1 MNEQDIN
8 NIEITDER
16 ILNDS
21 EGFIDKYNFSIFD
34 EKIRQS
40 MDLAREIEQDSLSMM
55 EKAFSMAQQI
65 YDAELATN
73 DHLTGL
79 SKFFIS
85 LSSTA
90 IFAAVGLNVVDIQA
104 YMLYALAGPVLLTS
118 IIFMVVLIK
127 RRNKII
133 RKRTD
138 DYKKV
143 NESMELVTNASKM
156 RLKAMQSIKDDDPV
170 KMQEMLEELGFDL
183 KINPVDLTKGHKK

>member
-1 MNEQDIN
+1 MNKKDIDDKETAN
-8 NIEITDER
+8 
-16 ILNDS
+16 
-21 EGFIDKYNFSIFD
+21 EGFYGNPEAFIDKYNFSIFD

-40 MDLAREIEQDSLSMM
+40 IDLAREIEQDSLSMM
-55 EKAFSMAQQI
+55 EKGFSMTQQI

-90 IFAAVGLNVVDIQA
+90 IFAAVGLNVVNIQA
-104 YMLYALAGPVLLTS
+104 YMLYAIAGPVLLAS

-138 DYKKV
+138 DYRKV
-143 NESMELVTNASKM
+143 SETMEMVTNASKM

-170 KMQEMLEELGFDL
+170 KMQEMFAELGFDL

>member
-1 MNEQDIN
+1 
-8 NIEITDER
+8 
-16 ILNDS
+16 
-21 EGFIDKYNFSIFD
+21 
-34 EKIRQS
+34 
-40 MDLAREIEQDSLSMM
+40 
-55 EKAFSMAQQI
+55 
-65 YDAELATN
+65 
-73 DHLTGL
+73 
-79 SKFFIS
+79 
-85 LSSTA
+85 
-90 IFAAVGLNVVDIQA
+90 
-104 YMLYALAGPVLLTS
+104 
-118 IIFMVVLIK
+118 MVVLIK

>member
-16 ILNDS
+16 ILNDP
-21 EGFIDKYNFSIFD
+21 EGFIDKFDFSIFD
-34 EKIRQS
+34 ERIRQS

-55 EKAFSMAQQI
+55 EKAFSVARQI

-90 IFAAVGLNVVDIQA
+90 IFAAVGLNVVAIQA
-104 YMLYALAGPVLLTS
+104 YLLYALAVPVLALS
-118 IIFMVVLIK
+118 VILLVVLIK
-127 RRNKII
+127 RRNMII
-133 RKRTD
+133 RKRSD
-138 DYKKV
+138 DYQKV
-143 NESMELVTNASKM
+143 SESMEMVTSASKM
-156 RLKAMQSIKDDDPV
+156 RLKALQSIAEDDPT
-170 KMQEMLEELGFDL
+170 KMQEMFKELGL
-183 KINPVDLTKGHKK
+183 TLQVDPADSKKLQNK

>member
-1 MNEQDIN
+1 
-8 NIEITDER
+8 
-16 ILNDS
+16 
-21 EGFIDKYNFSIFD
+21 
-34 EKIRQS
+34 
-40 MDLAREIEQDSLSMM
+40 
-55 EKAFSMAQQI
+55 
-65 YDAELATN
+65 
-73 DHLTGL
+73 
-79 SKFFIS
+79 
-85 LSSTA
+85 
-90 IFAAVGLNVVDIQA
+90 
-104 YMLYALAGPVLLTS
+104 MLYALAGPVLLTS

>member
-1 MNEQDIN
+1 
-8 NIEITDER
+8 
-16 ILNDS
+16 
-21 EGFIDKYNFSIFD
+21 
-34 EKIRQS
+34 